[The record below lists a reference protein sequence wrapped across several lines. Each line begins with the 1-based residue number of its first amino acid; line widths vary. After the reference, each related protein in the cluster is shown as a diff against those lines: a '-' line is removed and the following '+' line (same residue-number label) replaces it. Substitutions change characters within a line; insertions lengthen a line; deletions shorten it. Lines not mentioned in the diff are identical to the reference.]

1 MKIGEMRLT
10 EWGNTIMNLTLRQ
23 LVFLEH
29 EMEKIVDSK
38 DRDSEDRSYV
48 SSILGRI
55 EGEIEWEKEKHE
67 QQNGSDKPTEL
78 FS

>member
-29 EMEKIVDSK
+29 EMEKIADSK
-38 DRDSEDRSYV
+38 DRDSEDRSHA
-48 SSILGRI
+48 SSVLERI
-55 EGEIEWEKEKHE
+55 EGEIEWEEE
-67 QQNGSDKPTEL
+67 QHGDLNAPDLLS
-78 FS
+78 

>member
-38 DRDSEDRSYV
+38 DRDSGDRSHA
-48 SSILGRI
+48 SSVLERI
-55 EGEIEWEKEKHE
+55 EEELQRKEE
-67 QQNGSDKPTEL
+67 QHN
-78 FS
+78 

>member
-29 EMEKIVDSK
+29 EMEQIVDSK
-38 DRDSEDRSYV
+38 DRDSEDRSHT
-48 SSILGRI
+48 SSVLERI
-55 EGEIEWEKEKHE
+55 EEELQRKEE
-67 QQNGSDKPTEL
+67 QHN
-78 FS
+78 

>member
-1 MKIGEMRLT
+1 
-10 EWGNTIMNLTLRQ
+10 MNLTLRQ

-38 DRDSEDRSYV
+38 DRDSEDRSHA

-55 EGEIEWEKEKHE
+55 EGEIEWEEEQHE
-67 QQNGSDKPTEL
+67 EFNGSDNPTEQ

>member
-29 EMEKIVDSK
+29 EMEKIADSK
-38 DRDSEDRSYV
+38 DRDSEDRSHA
-48 SSILGRI
+48 SSVLERI
-55 EGEIEWEKEKHE
+55 EGEIEWEQERYKEVNE
-67 QQNGSDKPTEL
+67 FESPTEL

>member
-1 MKIGEMRLT
+1 MD
-10 EWGNTIMNLTLRQ
+10 LTLRQ

-29 EMEKIVDSK
+29 EMEQIMDDP
-38 DRDSEDRSYV
+38 DRDSEDRSHA

-55 EGEIEWEKEKHE
+55 EGEIEWEEEQHE

>member
-38 DRDSEDRSYV
+38 DRDSEDRSHA
-48 SSILGRI
+48 SSVLERI
-55 EGEIEWEKEKHE
+55 EGEIEWEQERHKEVNDFE
-67 QQNGSDKPTEL
+67 SPTEL

>member
-1 MKIGEMRLT
+1 MD
-10 EWGNTIMNLTLRQ
+10 LTLRQ

-29 EMEKIVDSK
+29 EMEQIMDSD
-38 DRDSEDRSYV
+38 DRDHEDRSHA

-55 EGEIEWEKEKHE
+55 EGEIEWEEE
-67 QQNGSDKPTEL
+67 QHDDLNGNGKPTEL

>member
-1 MKIGEMRLT
+1 MD
-10 EWGNTIMNLTLRQ
+10 LTLRQ

-38 DRDSEDRSYV
+38 DRDSEDRSHA

-55 EGEIEWEKEKHE
+55 EGEIEWEEE
-67 QQNGSDKPTEL
+67 QHDDVNSNGKPTEL